1 VLSQFRVRRAVPP
14 IAALAALAAALL
26 VALVSAPGAQAQLG
40 DRVLRQGD
48 RGKDVRALQ
57 LLLRRAGFPGPT
69 TGVFGRQTWLKVRT
83 VERELGLRV
92 DGAITR
98 RDVLRIEVA
107 LRPSRGSGGFS
118 SDAKESRPRA
128 SVEGR
133 TAPGSKAV
141 LTEDGLAIPP
151 ADAPQAVKDV
161 IEAGN
166 RIAAKPYRYGGGHG
180 KWEDSGYDC
189 SGSVSYAL
197 HGGDLLD
204 SPMPSG
210 SFTSWGA
217 AGPGEW
223 ITIYTHGGHIY
234 MVVAGLRFDTSGRA
248 QTGSRWQKAMRS
260 PSGFTVR
267 HPKGL

>member
-1 VLSQFRVRRAVPP
+1 VLSPFRVRRAISLV
-14 IAALAALAAALL
+14 AALALAALAVLA
-26 VALVSAPGAQAQLG
+26 VFSAQAAHAKLG
-40 DRVLRQGD
+40 DRTLRMGD
-48 RGKDVRALQ
+48 RGKDVQALQ
-57 LLLRRAGFPGPT
+57 RLLTRAGFPGPAH
-69 TGVFGRQTWLKVRT
+69 GRFGRLTRLKVRT

-92 DGAITR
+92 DGVVTA
-98 RDVLRIEVA
+98 RDVARIERA
-107 LRPSRGSGGFS
+107 LKPSDGSGGFS
-118 SDAKESRPRA
+118 ADSKQERRA
-128 SVEGR
+128 TVLQQQ
-133 TAPGSKAV
+133 APGSKAV
-141 LTEDGLAIPP
+141 LTPDGLAVPP
-151 ADAPQAVKDV
+151 ADAPQVVKDV

-166 RIAAKPYRYGGGHG
+166 RIATKPYRYGGGHG
-180 KWEDSGYDC
+180 KWEDSAYDC

-210 SFTSWGA
+210 SFTNWGQ
-217 AGPGEW
+217 AGAGRW
-223 ITIYTHGGHIY
+223 ITIYTHGGHMY

>member
-1 VLSQFRVRRAVPP
+1 MLPSFRAVRAVSP
-14 IAALAALAAALL
+14 IAAIALAATLL
-26 VALVSAPGAQAQLG
+26 CCLVFAHAAQARLG
-40 DRVLRQGD
+40 DRPLRQGD

-57 LLLRRAGFPGPT
+57 QLLGRAGFPGRA
-69 TGVFGRQTWLKVRT
+69 TGVFGPRTRVKVRT
-83 VERELGLRV
+83 IERELGLRV
-92 DGAITR
+92 DGVVTS

-107 LRPSRGSGGFS
+107 LRPSRGTGGFS
-118 SDAKESRPRA
+118 IDAKEAKQRA

-133 TAPGSKAV
+133 TTPGSKAV
-141 LTEDGLAIPP
+141 LTDDGLAVPP
-151 ADAPQAVKDV
+151 ADAPQVVKDV

-204 SPMPSG
+204 NAMPSG
-210 SFTSWGA
+210 SFTGWGEP
-217 AGPGEW
+217 GKGEW

-234 MVVAGLRFDTSGRA
+234 MVVAGLRFDTSGRS

>member
-1 VLSQFRVRRAVPP
+1 VLSPFGFRRSIPLIAALAL
-14 IAALAALAAALL
+14 AALAALAAF
-26 VALVSAPGAQAQLG
+26 SAQAAEAKLG
-40 DRVLRQGD
+40 DRALRMGD

-57 LLLRRAGFPGPT
+57 ALLGRAGFPGPAN
-69 TGVFGRQTWLKVRT
+69 GVFSRRTRLKVRT

-92 DGAITR
+92 DGVVTR
-98 RDVLRIEVA
+98 RDLKRIERA
-107 LRPSRGSGGFS
+107 LRPSDGSGGFS
-118 SDAKESRPRA
+118 ADQKAPERAA
-128 SVEGR
+128 SVRSE
-133 TAPGSKAV
+133 APGSKAV
-141 LTEDGLAIPP
+141 LTADGLAIPP

-166 RIAAKPYRYGGGHG
+166 KIAGKPYRYGGGHG
-180 KWEDSGYDC
+180 RWEDSGYDC

-197 HGGDLLD
+197 HGADLLD

-210 SFTSWGA
+210 SFTNWGQ
-217 AGPGEW
+217 AGPGKW
-223 ITIYTHGGHIY
+223 ITIYTHSGHIY

>member
-1 VLSQFRVRRAVPP
+1 VLPPFRGRPSIALISALALVAF
-14 IAALAALAAALL
+14 AALAIFSSQA
-26 VALVSAPGAQAQLG
+26 AQAQLG
-40 DRVLRQGD
+40 DRTLTKGD

-57 LLLRRAGFPGPT
+57 RLLDRAGFPGRT
-69 TGVFGRQTWLKVRT
+69 DGVFGRRTWLKVRT
-83 VERELGLRV
+83 IERELGLRV
-92 DGAITR
+92 DGRVTR
-98 RDVLRIEVA
+98 RDVLRIETA
-107 LRPSRGSGGFS
+107 LRPSRTTGGFS
-118 SDAKESRPRA
+118 VDSKPQQRA

-133 TAPGSKAV
+133 TTPGEKAV
-141 LTEDGLAIPP
+141 LTRDGLAIPP
-151 ADAPQAVKDV
+151 EGAPQVVKDV

-210 SFTSWGA
+210 SFTSWGQS
-217 AGPGEW
+217 GKGEW
-223 ITIYTHGGHIY
+223 ITIYAHGGHIY

-248 QTGSRWQKAMRS
+248 QTGSRWQTEMRS
-260 PSGFTVR
+260 PAGFTVR

>member
-1 VLSQFRVRRAVPP
+1 MLSPLSFRRAVPVAAALAL
-14 IAALAALAAALL
+14 IALAALAIF
-26 VALVSAPGAQAQLG
+26 SAQAAQAQLG
-40 DRVLRQGD
+40 DRTLRKGD

-57 LLLRRAGFPGPT
+57 ALLRRAGFPGRAD
-69 TGVFGRQTWLKVRT
+69 GVFGRGTWRKVRT

-92 DGAITR
+92 NGAITPREVR
-98 RDVLRIEVA
+98 RIQLA
-107 LRPSRGSGGFS
+107 LKPSEGSGGFS
-118 SDAKESRPRA
+118 ADQPRQRA
-128 SVEGR
+128 ALAAGQETSG
-133 TAPGSKAV
+133 AKAV

-151 ADAPQAVKDV
+151 AGAPQVVKDV

-166 RIAAKPYRYGGGHG
+166 RIASKPYRYGGGHG

-217 AGPGEW
+217 RGKGEW
-223 ITIYTHGGHIY
+223 ITIYAHGGHMY

>member
-1 VLSQFRVRRAVPP
+1 MLSPFGFRRAIPL
-14 IAALAALAAALL
+14 IAALALAALAALAVFSVQAAE
-26 VALVSAPGAQAQLG
+26 AKLG
-40 DRVLRQGD
+40 DRALRVGD

-57 LLLRRAGFPGPT
+57 LLLGRAGFPGAT
-69 TGVFGRQTWLKVRT
+69 NGVFGRRTRLKVRT

-92 DGAITR
+92 DGVVTK
-98 RDVLRIEVA
+98 RDVKRIERA
-107 LRPSRGSGGFS
+107 LRPSDGSGGFS
-118 SDAKESRPRA
+118 VDAKPKKHAAAVRSE
-128 SVEGR
+128 
-133 TAPGSKAV
+133 APGSKAV
-141 LTEDGLAIPP
+141 LTPDGLAIAP

-166 RIAAKPYRYGGGHG
+166 RIATKPYRYGGGHG
-180 KWEDSGYDC
+180 KWEDSAYDC

-210 SFTSWGA
+210 SFMRWGQ
-217 AGPGEW
+217 AGRGEW
-223 ITIYTHGGHIY
+223 ITVYSHGGHMY

-260 PSGFTVR
+260 TSGYSVR

>member
-1 VLSQFRVRRAVPP
+1 VLPSFRVRQP
-14 IAALAALAAALL
+14 IAVISALALLALASLAIFSVQA
-26 VALVSAPGAQAQLG
+26 AQARLG
-40 DRVLRQGD
+40 NRTLTQGD

-57 LLLRRAGFPGPT
+57 KLLARAGFPGRT
-69 TGVFGRQTWLKVRT
+69 DGVFGRGTWLKVRT
-83 VERELGLRV
+83 LERELGLRV
-92 DGAITR
+92 DGRVTR

-107 LRPSRGSGGFS
+107 LRPSGGTGGYS
-118 SDAKESRPRA
+118 VDARPEQRA
-128 SVEGR
+128 SVDGR
-133 TAPGSKAV
+133 TTAGPKAA
-141 LTEDGLAIPP
+141 LTKEGLAIPP
-151 ADAPQAVKDV
+151 ASAPQAVKDV

-210 SFTSWGA
+210 SFTRWGQ
-217 AGPGEW
+217 AGKGEW
-223 ITIYTHGGHIY
+223 ITIYAHGGHIY

-248 QTGSRWQKAMRS
+248 QTGSRWQTEMRS

>member
-1 VLSQFRVRRAVPP
+1 MPPSFRVRHPLAVSF
-14 IAALAALAAALL
+14 ALALLAPASLATLAAPA
-26 VALVSAPGAQAQLG
+26 ADARLG
-40 DRVLRQGD
+40 DKALRKGD
-48 RGKDVRALQ
+48 RGKDVRSLQ
-57 LLLRRAGFPGPT
+57 KLLAKAGFPGRT
-69 TGVFGRQTWLKVRT
+69 DGVFGRATWLKVRT
-83 VERELGLRV
+83 IERELGLRV
-92 DGAITR
+92 DGVVTR

-107 LRPSRGSGGFS
+107 LRPPSGTGGYS
-118 SDAKESRPRA
+118 VDARPEQRA

-133 TAPGSKAV
+133 TAPGARAV
-141 LTEDGLAIPP
+141 LTKDGLAIPP

-166 RIAAKPYRYGGGHG
+166 RIATKPYRYGGGHG

-210 SFTSWGA
+210 SFTSWGES
-217 AGPGEW
+217 GKGEW
-223 ITIYTHGGHIY
+223 ITIYAHGGHMY

-248 QTGSRWQKAMRS
+248 QTGSRWQTAMRS
-260 PSGFTVR
+260 PSGFTAR

>member
-1 VLSQFRVRRAVPP
+1 MLSQFCLRRALPLV
-14 IAALAALAAALL
+14 AATL
-26 VALVSAPGAQAQLG
+26 VALLASLLAAGAAQAQLG

-57 LLLRRAGFPGPT
+57 QLLHRAGFPGRP
-69 TGVFGRQTWLKVRT
+69 TGVFGRRTRLKVRT

-92 DGAITR
+92 DGVVTR
-98 RDVLRIEVA
+98 RDVMRIELA
-107 LRPSRGSGGFS
+107 LRPARTSGGFS
-118 SDAKESRPRA
+118 ADAKENKPRA
-128 SVEGR
+128 SVGDR
-133 TAPGSKAV
+133 TTPGSKAV
-141 LTEDGLAIPP
+141 LTADGLAIPP

-166 RIAAKPYRYGGGHG
+166 RIATKPYRYGGGHG
-180 KWEDSGYDC
+180 RWEDSGYDC

-197 HGGDLLD
+197 HGADLLD

-210 SFTSWGA
+210 SFSSWGES
-217 AGPGEW
+217 GPGEW
-223 ITIYTHGGHIY
+223 VTLYTNSGHIY

-248 QTGSRWQKAMRS
+248 QSGSRWQKAPRS
-260 PSGFTVR
+260 SSGFTVR

>member
-1 VLSQFRVRRAVPP
+1 MLPPFRAVRHLLTVIALLAIFPP
-14 IAALAALAAALL
+14 IAHAR
-26 VALVSAPGAQAQLG
+26 LG
-40 DRVLRQGD
+40 DRPLREGD
-48 RGKDVRALQ
+48 RGKDVEALQ
-57 LLLRRAGFPGPT
+57 QLLARAGLPGRVS
-69 TGVFGRQTWLKVRT
+69 GVFGRATGRKVRT
-83 VERELGLRV
+83 IERELGLRV
-92 DGAITR
+92 DGVVTR
-98 RDVLRIEVA
+98 REVLRIQVA
-107 LRPSRGSGGFS
+107 LRPATGTGGYS
-118 SDAKESRPRA
+118 VDAKPTQRA
-128 SVEGR
+128 SVEDR
-133 TAPGSKAV
+133 TTPGAKAV
-141 LTEDGLAIPP
+141 LTKDGLAVPP

-166 RIAAKPYRYGGGHG
+166 RIATKPYRYGGGHG

-210 SFTSWGA
+210 SFTSWGQP
-217 AGPGEW
+217 GKGEW
-223 ITIYTHGGHIY
+223 ITIYAHGGHMY

-248 QTGSRWQKAMRS
+248 QTGSRWQTEMRS

>member
-1 VLSQFRVRRAVPP
+1 MLSVRLSRSISL
-14 IAALAALAAALL
+14 IAACATAALIAL
-26 VALVSAPGAQAQLG
+26 ALFSAQAAQAALG
-40 DRVLRQGD
+40 DRTLRQGD

-57 LLLRRAGFPGPT
+57 ALLARAGFPGRRS
-69 TGVFGRQTWLKVRT
+69 GVFGRQTWLKVRT
-83 VERELGLRV
+83 IERELELRV
-92 DGAITR
+92 DGVVTAA
-98 RDVLRIEVA
+98 DVRRIELA
-107 LRPSRGSGGFS
+107 LKPSEGSGGFS
-118 SDAKESRPRA
+118 ADAKDAKQRA
-128 SVEGR
+128 SVAGQE
-133 TAPGSKAV
+133 AAGSKAV
-141 LTEDGLAIPP
+141 LTPDGLAIPP

-166 RIAAKPYRYGGGHG
+166 QIAHKPYRYGGGHG

-197 HGGDLLD
+197 HGGDLLK

-210 SFTSWGA
+210 SFMDWGQ
-217 AGPGEW
+217 AGKGEW

-234 MVVAGLRFDTSGRA
+234 MVVAGLRFDTSGRSK
-248 QTGSRWQKAMRS
+248 TGSRWQKDMRS